1 VLHRLVPRQSAI
13 ALTEMMIAVVES
25 GTGGPAAIAGID
37 VAAKTGT
44 AEGSGGPHAWII
56 AFGPANDP
64 TIAVAVLVE
73 GGGSGGR
80 VAGPIAAEVIAA
92 WIEFAR

>member
-1 VLHRLVPRQSAI
+1 
-13 ALTEMMIAVVES
+13 MMIAVVKS
-25 GTGGPAAIAGID
+25 GTGSPAAVTGID

-56 AFGPANDP
+56 AFGPADDP
-64 TIAVAVLVE
+64 TIAVAVVVE
-73 GGGSGGR
+73 GGGSGGQ
-80 VAGPIAAEVIAA
+80 VAGPIAAAVISA